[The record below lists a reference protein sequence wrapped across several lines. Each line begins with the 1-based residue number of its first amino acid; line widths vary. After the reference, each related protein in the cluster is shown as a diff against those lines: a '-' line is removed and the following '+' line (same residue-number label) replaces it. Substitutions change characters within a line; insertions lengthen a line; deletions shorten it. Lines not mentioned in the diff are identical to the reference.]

1 MAAIIDSAPPAAVQQ
16 AANRAVEALWDH
28 ELQAEVRAE
37 LTAFRN
43 EFTEPTSELVAALD
57 AALAA
62 LGRPPSDNLVAHA
75 LIWRATAELMR
86 RVNRNYDRVAH
97 LEKALVHARPNQ
109 HRALTLSVA
118 AAASLAVDVG
128 DEEDEKAIAQYLVE
142 IASHPPASRKRS
154 QRAAA
159 GLARTLA
166 TDERRQSMRT
176 ALAELASVSADE
188 FPLAA
193 AALNKLLA
201 EPVPR
206 RSREGR
212 TLDEPRCRA
221 RRRTARR
228 RHIHRPSRLSS
239 ARAHHRS
246 FEERPLGQ
254 GWCSVP
260 GTRWRSAR
268 RPRSAR
274 RARRA
279 GAPATP
285 RAPRAPFSASTVSI
299 DSLSGIAPEHF
310 EGASGICGWSSCS
323 RRSLAAGA
331 PVRAQSGSSRSAPTS
346 PAPANRASR
355 RWTCCSH

>member
-1 MAAIIDSAPPAAVQQ
+1 MSLDDDALGELLDHVGIGLDLNAVGSTLEPLMAAIVDSAPPAAVQQ

-28 ELQAEVRAE
+28 ELQAEVRFE

-43 EFTEPTSELVAALD
+43 EVTEPNSEFVAALD
-57 AALAA
+57 TALAA

-97 LEKALVHARPNQ
+97 LEKALAHARPNQ

-128 DEEDEKAIAQYLVE
+128 DEEDAKAIAQYLVE
-142 IASHPPASRKRS
+142 IASHPTASRKRS

-159 GLARTLA
+159 GLARSLA

-201 EPVPR
+201 EPVPDDPAKDKLWM
-206 RSREGR
+206 SLVAG
-212 TLDEPRCRA
+212 LA
-221 RRRTARR
+221 
-228 RHIHRPSRLSS
+228 
-239 ARAHHRS
+239 
-246 FEERPLGQ
+246 EEQ
-254 GWCSVP
+254 
-260 GTRWRSAR
+260 
-268 RPRSAR
+268 
-274 RARRA
+274 
-279 GAPATP
+279 
-285 RAPRAPFSASTVSI
+285 
-299 DSLSGIAPEHF
+299 
-310 EGASGICGWSSCS
+310 
-323 RRSLAAGA
+323 LAAAISTG
-331 PVRAQSGSSRSAPTS
+331 PRG
-346 PAPANRASR
+346 
-355 RWTCCSH
+355 